1 MDKRATII
9 YMIMICIFLSA
20 TGCHKAV
27 LIKHDE
33 EKWWKKGQT
42 WVKTDEYEKWIE
54 VKEVKMDSVYGEM
67 DQGLSGPPRKKVVVP
82 LAKVEAVKRMKVD
95 PVLSILGMA
104 VLTGTVLGVVYI
116 VSLSNLS
123 QESL

>member
-1 MDKRATII
+1 MRAAII
-9 YMIMICIFLSA
+9 YMITTCILLSA
-20 TGCHKAV
+20 TGCHKTV

-33 EKWWKKGQT
+33 EKWWEKGQT
-42 WVKTDEYEKWIE
+42 WIKTDEYEKWIK
-54 VKEVKMDSVYGEM
+54 VKEVKMDSVYGEV
-67 DQGLSGPPRKKVVVP
+67 DQGLPGPARKKVVVP
-82 LAKVEAVKRMKVD
+82 LAKVESVKRMKVD
-95 PVLSILGMA
+95 PVLSILGIA